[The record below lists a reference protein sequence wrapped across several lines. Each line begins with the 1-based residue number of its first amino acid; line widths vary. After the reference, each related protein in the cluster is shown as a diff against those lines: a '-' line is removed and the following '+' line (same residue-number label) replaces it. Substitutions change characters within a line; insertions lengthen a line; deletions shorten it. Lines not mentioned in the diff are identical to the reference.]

1 MNDRA
6 QRALVRGQR
15 REEAAAAQAPQQEV
29 DLDAPVQ
36 DLDDIFEERE
46 DIHAR
51 APRARGRAPAA
62 AFPAAIDP
70 GMWLNM
76 VNVKAPYLSDLELE
90 SMKKFILDYKRYSQ
104 RCPNNC
110 CVGCSNSSWRSSWK

>member
-29 DLDAPVQ
+29 DLDAPAQ

-46 DIHAR
+46 DIPAR
-51 APRARGRAPAA
+51 ALRARGRAPAA

-76 VNVKAPYLSDLELE
+76 VNVKTPYLADLELE
-90 SMKKFILDYKRYSQ
+90 SLKSLFWIIKGLVKSS
-104 RCPNNC
+104 PSNC
-110 CVGCSNSSWRSSWK
+110 CVGCSNLSWRSS